1 MYTYEVHWNERLYYK
16 ATVTTDM
23 TTEDDGFD
31 DAIYEMAMYE
41 AEVYDGDG
49 VEDWTADECEEV

>member
-1 MYTYEVHWNERLYYK
+1 MYTYEVQWNERLYYK
-16 ATVTTDM
+16 ATVTTDL
-23 TTEDDGFD
+23 TPEDDGFD
-31 DAIYEMAMYE
+31 DVIYEMAMYE

>member
-1 MYTYEVHWNERLYYK
+1 MYTYEVHWNERLYYW

-23 TTEDDGFD
+23 TPEDDGFD
-31 DAIYEMAMYE
+31 DAIYEMAMHE

-49 VEDWTADECEEV
+49 VEDWTIDECEEV

>member
-1 MYTYEVHWNERLYYK
+1 MYYK

-23 TTEDDGFD
+23 TPEDDGFD
-31 DAIYEMAMYE
+31 DAIYEMAMHE